1 MRTVLSQLVVPA
13 LAGLLLAT
21 SGCGGGAGAGDGTA
35 LEGTE
40 WTLVAGVEAPPD
52 AVPTVTFADGTVSGS
67 SGCNWYGGDYEL
79 EGDAIA
85 ISEIAVTAMGCPDQ
99 EIETEESYLAA
110 FLEVDGWSLED
121 GELVLSAA
129 GDEVLRYKP
138 TAGP

>member
-21 SGCGGGAGAGDGTA
+21 SGCGGGADEGDGTA

-40 WTLVAGVEAPPD
+40 WTLVAGVEGPPD
-52 AVPTVTFADGTVSGS
+52 AVPTVTFEDGRVSGS
-67 SGCNWYGGDYEL
+67 AGCNWYGGDYEL

-85 ISEIAVTAMGCPDQ
+85 ISEIAVSAMGCPDQ
-99 EIETEESYLAA
+99 EMETEEFYLAA
-110 FLEVDGWSLED
+110 FLDVDGWSLED
-121 GELVLSAA
+121 GELVLAAA

-138 TAGP
+138 TAGR

>member
-21 SGCGGGAGAGDGTA
+21 SGCGGGADEGDGTA

-40 WTLVAGVEAPPD
+40 WTLVAGVEGPPD
-52 AVPTVTFADGTVSGS
+52 AVPTVTFEDGRVSGS

-85 ISEIAVTAMGCPDQ
+85 ISEIAVTAMGCPDP
-99 EIETEESYLAA
+99 EMETEATYLAA
-110 FLEVDGWSLED
+110 FLDVDGWSLED

-129 GDEVLRYKP
+129 GEEVLRYEP
-138 TAGP
+138 TGGR